1 MTPTLV
7 VMVKVPRAGRVKT
20 RLGRD
25 IGMTAAAWWFRH
37 QVRRLLRTIDDPRWT
52 TVLAV
57 APDRAGMASR
67 VWPAHLPRW
76 PQGQGDL
83 GDRMARMMAQA
94 GGPVCVIGADVP
106 GITRAHIAQ
115 AFKALGDHDAVFGPA
130 HDGGYWLIGLRRARP
145 LPRGLFDGV
154 RWSTEHAL
162 ADTRATLRGLR
173 VAQITTLHDVDT
185 AADLPRAE
193 HDK

>member
-1 MTPTLV
+1 ML
-7 VMVKVPRAGRVKT
+7 KEPRAGRVKT

-37 QVRRLLRTIDDPRWT
+37 QVRHLLRTIDDPRWT

-67 VWPAHLPRW
+67 VWPAHLLRW

-83 GDRMARMMAQA
+83 GDRMARMMAHA

-106 GITRAHIAQ
+106 GITRAHIGQ
-115 AFKALGDHDAVFGPA
+115 AFKALGDHDAVIGPA
-130 HDGGYWLIGLRRARP
+130 VDGGYWLIGLRRTRP
-145 LPRGLFDGV
+145 LPCGLFHGV

-162 ADTRATLRGLR
+162 ADTHASLRSLRIAQIATLR
-173 VAQITTLHDVDT
+173 DVDT
-185 AADLPRAE
+185 AADLPRAG